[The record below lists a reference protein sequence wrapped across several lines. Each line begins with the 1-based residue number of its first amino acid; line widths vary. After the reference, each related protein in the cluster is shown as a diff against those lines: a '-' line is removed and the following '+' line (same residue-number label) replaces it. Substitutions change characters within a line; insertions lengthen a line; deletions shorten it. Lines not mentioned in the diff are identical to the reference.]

1 MFLVSRWDYYRD
13 TWSMAVS
20 MDRNSTIRYTE
31 QEEKTQYPKDQVDYE
46 NYGDITDAHP
56 SYSCISDIPFDVLG

>member
-1 MFLVSRWDYYRD
+1 MFLVSRWDDYRD

-20 MDRNSTIRYTE
+20 MERNSTIRYTE

-46 NYGDITDAHP
+46 NYGYITDAHP
-56 SYSCISDIPFDVLG
+56 ELFVYQRYSF